1 MKKTNIIIFC
11 YNRPR
16 HLKKLLLNLNKI
28 KDRKFY
34 IISDG
39 PKSKSDKNLVDKVR
53 EKINNSNLFV
63 AKRIYF
69 KKNIGVRKI
78 FKIGLDWV
86 FKFEKK
92 IIILE
97 DDILPSKSFFPFCDK
112 LLLKYKNKKKVS
124 QITGCNINEKITKN
138 YINSYFYSKYSNI
151 WGWATWK
158 DRWDNYDNNFVKL
171 KGLINSQSFMNYCYS
186 NKEYFFWKKYFL
198 IHFKNKNIGSW
209 DYAWTY
215 TNFLKKRLSIVPKKN
230 LIRNIGFDIATGKNP
245 KKLSNLRKKN
255 INLKLKHPKIFNA
268 HTEYDSY
275 SSAKVYSIPSLKWR
289 IKKKLFSIFQL
300 INIK

>member
-11 YNRPR
+11 YNRPI
-16 HLKKLLLNLNKI
+16 HTKKLLLNLNKI
-28 KDRKFY
+28 QNRKIY
-34 IISDG
+34 VVSDG
-39 PKSKSDKNLVDKVR
+39 PKSKSDKNLVNKVR
-53 EKINNSNLFV
+53 ETINKTNLNVTKKIF
-63 AKRIYF
+63 F
-69 KKNIGVRKI
+69 KENIGVRKI

-97 DDILPSKSFFPFCDK
+97 DDILPSRSFFPFCDK
-112 LLLKYKNKKKVS
+112 LLLKYKNNKKIS
-124 QITGCNINEKITKN
+124 QIAGCNINDKITKN
-138 YINSYFYSKYSNI
+138 YNNSYFYSKYSNI

-171 KGLINSQSFMNYCYS
+171 KNLINSKSFVNYCSSYR
-186 NKEYFFWKKYFL
+186 EYFFWKKYFS
-198 IHFKNKNIGSW
+198 IHSKNENIGTW

-215 TNFLKKRLSIVPKKN
+215 TNFLKKRFSIVPKNN
-230 LIRNIGFDIATGKNP
+230 LIRNIGFDVATGKNP
-245 KKLSNLRKKN
+245 KKLSNLKKKN
-255 INLKLKHPKIFNA
+255 ISLKLKHPKLINVNMD
-268 HTEYDSY
+268 YDNY